1 MASRAA
7 PDAPPPMITCVVA
20 PKLTFSVPRDTKWHQ
35 AKDIPQSALQR
46 GFAHRFPLPP
56 VNLDKLRFESVSPK
70 VLDDTAVYRLT
81 SCEEAD
87 ERILASLLKGLEDA
101 VDGKHRMSLERA
113 RTDLLSSSAT
123 FQVLAG
129 EVQERQKDSRQ
140 VLDREVLKLNATLA
154 TTSKRLF
161 LLERENASLKT
172 QTTTTRATHVNIE
185 GRLGALESENN
196 DLRTRN
202 LSLEGALATLL
213 ETVDAHAA
221 RLAVCERRPSMPPP
235 PASTPRVAGATQTEL
250 VVVAD
255 AAARIVTATPRAPT
269 KEALSPRAA
278 PFAPAR
284 EDVDDACVAEY
295 KAALEDE
302 MEAKGAGPEEDLPG
316 VSESKSS

>member
-1 MASRAA
+1 MFKVITPEGLKKLDTWKYTGTAPNWVDTTLMQPWWNFVASVMPRWLAPNLITLMGNSMNTMACVLTLHLC
-7 PDAPPPMITCVVA
+7 PDLVC
-20 PKLTFSVPRDTKWHQ
+20 SGPRW
-35 AKDIPQSALQR
+35 LY
-46 GFAHRFPLPP
+46 FVLPLL
-56 VNLDKLRFESVSPK
+56 NFGWQTL
-70 VLDDTAVYRLT
+70 
-81 SCEEAD
+81 
-87 ERILASLLKGLEDA
+87 DA

-221 RLAVCERRPSMPPP
+221 RLAAAERGLGESELE
-235 PASTPRVAGATQTEL
+235 ASELRARLAGAKEHIASFGAAQGEGKEAERSLAATA
-250 VVVAD
+250 AD
-255 AAARIVTATPRAPT
+255 ATVRQLARPLTNSRTCAH
-269 KEALSPRAA
+269 
-278 PFAPAR
+278 
-284 EDVDDACVAEY
+284 
-295 KAALEDE
+295 
-302 MEAKGAGPEEDLPG
+302 
-316 VSESKSS
+316 